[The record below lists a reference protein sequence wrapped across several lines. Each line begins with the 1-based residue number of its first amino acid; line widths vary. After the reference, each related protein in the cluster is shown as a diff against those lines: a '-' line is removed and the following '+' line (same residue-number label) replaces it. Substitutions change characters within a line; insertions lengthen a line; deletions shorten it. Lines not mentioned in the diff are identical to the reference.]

1 MNNISNNISAAS
13 LVDETNRLLLEI
25 SNLKKQLNYERN
37 QHKHWE
43 ELAMI
48 FHDAL
53 WSELKSTRDSN
64 REYIKVE
71 VIKLWPLFLP
81 LSIACRLL

>member
-1 MNNISNNISAAS
+1 MNNISNNISTAS

-25 SNLKKQLNYERN
+25 SNLKEQLNYERN

-53 WSELKSTRDSN
+53 WSELK
-64 REYIKVE
+64 KCPGFQQ
-71 VIKLWPLFLP
+71 VIH
-81 LSIACRLL
+81 

>member
-1 MNNISNNISAAS
+1 MNNISNNISTAS

-25 SNLKKQLNYERN
+25 SNLKEQLNYERS

-53 WSELKSTRDSN
+53 WSELKSARDSN
-64 REYIKVE
+64 R
-71 VIKLWPLFLP
+71 
-81 LSIACRLL
+81 

>member
-1 MNNISNNISAAS
+1 MNNISNNISTAS
-13 LVDETNRLLLEI
+13 LVDETNRFLLEI
-25 SNLKKQLNYERN
+25 SNLKEQLNYERN

-53 WSELKSTRDSN
+53 WSELKSARDSN
-64 REYIKVE
+64 R
-71 VIKLWPLFLP
+71 
-81 LSIACRLL
+81 

>member
-1 MNNISNNISAAS
+1 MKNSG
-13 LVDETNRLLLEI
+13 DTLLLGETTALLVEI
-25 SNLKKQLNYERN
+25 EGLKKQLKYETQ

-53 WSELKSTRDSN
+53 WKELRQAHSTGV
-64 REYIKVE
+64 K
-71 VIKLWPLFLP
+71 
-81 LSIACRLL
+81 